1 MHSTPGHP
9 RDQFICAQESGWIG
23 TQRSLQSQAEA
34 AAAGVALSQHD
45 LSGKGGG
52 GWRWWAG
59 MVNSP
64 DWEYYSWRDHSY
76 CEQRK
81 EKKAER
87 TEETSFLLSAVGF
100 LQEDSPRTFGDV
112 LPHSRILFSLTRPK
126 LQVWSIHLPSC
137 VTIHFFSLS
146 TGFFYVH
153 SPSLS
158 DEAAKVRE
166 TKSCAVAPPCRKQR
180 KASNYQCVELLEW
193 T

>member
-45 LSGKGGG
+45 LSGRGGG
-52 GWRWWAG
+52 GWRWWVG

-81 EKKAER
+81 KG
-87 TEETSFLLSAVGF
+87 EEGRKNWRDKFLAVCCGI
-100 LQEDSPRTFGDV
+100 LARRQPTDLWGCP
-112 LPHSRILFSLTRPK
+112 PPRILFSLTRPK
-126 LQVWSIHLPSC
+126 PQVWSIHLPSC
-137 VTIHFFSLS
+137 VTIHFFPLS

-153 SPSLS
+153 PPSLS